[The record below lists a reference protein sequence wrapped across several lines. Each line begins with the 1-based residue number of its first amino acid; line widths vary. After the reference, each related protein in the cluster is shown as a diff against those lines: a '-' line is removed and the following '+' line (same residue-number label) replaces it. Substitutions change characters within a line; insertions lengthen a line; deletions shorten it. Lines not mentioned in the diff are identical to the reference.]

1 MHSAEV
7 YDPETNQWTM
17 INPMR
22 SRRSGVSCISYHG
35 HVYVIGGFNGIS
47 RMCSGEKY
55 NPVTNAWTQIPD
67 MYNPRSNF
75 AIEVIDDMIFAIG
88 GFNGVTTIY
97 HVECY
102 DEKTNEWYE
111 ATDMNIYRSALS
123 ACVIN
128 SLPNVQ
134 DYIHKHR
141 EKLME
146 EKRQKMIALEN
157 QRQMTANSTD
167 PAPAVQLA
175 VQNVQNNI
183 QQLNLVRE
191 IDAVNGNAGNAPPI
205 GPVPAPIPMDVEEN
219 ENQDNNDDNNNNQRQ

>member
-7 YDPETNQWTM
+7 YDREVNQWTL

-35 HVYVIGGFNGIS
+35 HVYVVGGFNGIS
-47 RMCSGEKY
+47 RMCSGEKF
-55 NPVTNAWTQIPD
+55 NPATNTWSQIPD

-75 AIEVIDDMIFAIG
+75 AIEVIDDMIFVIG

-123 ACVIN
+123 ACVI
-128 SLPNVQ
+128 SGLPNVR

-146 EKRQKMIALEN
+146 EKRQKMIALEAQREMAQNN
-157 QRQMTANSTD
+157 QDGAQAQHAQT
-167 PAPAVQLA
+167 VH
-175 VQNVQNNI
+175 VQNL
-183 QQLNLVRE
+183 QQLNVLQQL
-191 IDAVNGNAGNAPPI
+191 NANLQNPI
-205 GPVPAPIPMDVEEN
+205 LPIAANNNNDNNNLPAPVPMDVDEP
-219 ENQDNNDDNNNNQRQ
+219 DNFNGQ

>member
-7 YDPETNQWTM
+7 YDPEINQWT
-17 INPMR
+17 IVNPMR
-22 SRRSGVSCISYHG
+22 SRRSGVSCIAYHG

-47 RMCSGEKY
+47 RMCSGEKF
-55 NPVTNAWTQIPD
+55 NPGNNTWTQIPD

-128 SLPNVQ
+128 GLPNVQ

-146 EKRQKMIALEN
+146 EKRQKMIALEA
-157 QRQMTANSTD
+157 QRQASLAANTVTD
-167 PAPAVQLA
+167 QQPAQNIQIGH
-175 VQNVQNNI
+175 VQNM
-183 QQLNLVRE
+183 QQLNMLQQL
-191 IDAVNGNAGNAPPI
+191 NANLQNQNPAILGIPDPP
-205 GPVPAPIPMDVEEN
+205 PLPMDVEN
-219 ENQDNNDDNNNNQRQ
+219 EAHNEQG

>member
-35 HVYVIGGFNGIS
+35 HVFVIGGFNGIS

-55 NPVTNAWTQIPD
+55 NPNNNTWAPIPD

-141 EKLME
+141 ERLME

-157 QRQMTANSTD
+157 QRQMANLGNPQNNLD
-167 PAPAVQLA
+167 PLAVVPLA
-175 VQNVQNNI
+175 VQNGPNNPPP
-183 QQLNLVRE
+183 LNLARE
-191 IDAVNGNAGNAPPI
+191 LDAVNGIQIGPQLPPAPP
-205 GPVPAPIPMDVEEN
+205 APPLPMDIDEQEN
-219 ENQDNNDDNNNNQRQ
+219 HNQR

>member
-22 SRRSGVSCISYHG
+22 SRRSGVSCIAYHG

-47 RMCSGEKY
+47 RMCSGEKF
-55 NPVTNAWTQIPD
+55 NPANNTWSQIPD

-123 ACVIN
+123 ACVI
-128 SLPNVQ
+128 SGLPNVR

-141 EKLME
+141 ERLME

-157 QRQMTANSTD
+157 QRQMNANNNNQD
-167 PAPAVQLA
+167 NAPAVQLA

-183 QQLNLVRE
+183 QHLNLARE
-191 IDAVNGNAGNAPPI
+191 MNALQNGPQPL
-205 GPVPAPIPMDVEEN
+205 VPMDLDVDDQPDN
-219 ENQDNNDDNNNNQRQ
+219 DNQGQ

>member
-7 YDPETNQWTM
+7 YDSVINQWSL

-22 SRRSGVSCISYHG
+22 SRRSGVSCIAYHG
-35 HVYVIGGFNGIS
+35 HIYVVGGFNGIS
-47 RMCSGEKY
+47 RMCSGERF
-55 NPVTNAWTQIPD
+55 NPASNTWSQIPD

-75 AIEVIDDMIFAIG
+75 AIEVIDDMIFVIG

-123 ACVIN
+123 ACVI
-128 SLPNVQ
+128 SGLPNVR

-146 EKRQKMIALEN
+146 EKRQKMIALEA
-157 QRQMTANSTD
+157 QREATQNNNDALQIQQ
-167 PAPAVQLA
+167 AQ
-175 VQNVQNNI
+175 VQNAQNL
-183 QQLNLVRE
+183 QQLNMLQQL
-191 IDAVNGNAGNAPPI
+191 NANLQNNNPALPANPI
-205 GPVPAPIPMDVEEN
+205 PNPDQEPMDVDEA
-219 ENQDNNDDNNNNQRQ
+219 DPGL

>member
-7 YDPETNQWTM
+7 FDPDGNQWTL

-22 SRRSGVSCISYHG
+22 SRRSGVSCIAYHG

-47 RMCSGEKY
+47 RMCSCEKY
-55 NPVTNAWTQIPD
+55 NPQANSWSQIPD

-123 ACVIN
+123 ACVIDG
-128 SLPNVQ
+128 LPNVN

-141 EKLME
+141 DRLME
-146 EKRQKMIALEN
+146 EKRQKLIAIEN
-157 QRQMTANSTD
+157 QRQMAGVANN
-167 PAPAVQLA
+167 ANIANQHENVVAAVNA
-175 VQNVQNNI
+175 NM
-183 QQLNLVRE
+183 QQLNILQQLN
-191 IDAVNGNAGNAPPI
+191 ANVNPTLT
-205 GPVPAPIPMDVEEN
+205 E
-219 ENQDNNDDNNNNQRQ
+219 NDDVGVMEVDDNDEDGVL